1 MNIIL
6 TTSLT
11 SHAVAFFGFLALL
24 LMLALSWKG
33 RIYRTLLI
41 TSCFASMLWAGH
53 IASAILFPESTG
65 TFANFLELFRNIT
78 WLYFLYVVLQSH
90 DETKQ
95 DQAGQFNISNNE
107 KLFFLAIVIAISAFL
122 KSGNNPLS
130 TLSETQF
137 NSISLTIWIIL
148 SISGLV
154 LVEQVYRHARP
165 EGRWAIKHLCLGL
178 GGCFVYDIFYF
189 SDALLFNIINPNLW
203 AARGAVN
210 VIAIPLIAISIK
222 RNPKWNTGIHV
233 SKQMLFHSVTIMG
246 AGTYLLAMS
255 GVGYALKYFG
265 GDWGATL
272 QAIFL
277 FGAISLLILVL
288 FSGKIRAKTQ
298 VFLSKHF
305 YNLKYDYREEWLS
318 FTKKLSDER
327 YQLPDNC
334 TNAISSLLNSPSGL
348 MWIKRDQHH
357 FDIISHWN
365 MPTPE
370 SIPDDRF
377 DTLIEYFA
385 EHHWI
390 IDLDEYKESPS
401 TYDSIEIP
409 EYFLAIPDAW
419 LLIPIEFNNE
429 LIAIMLIA
437 QSHGQSSLNWED
449 RDLIKMAS
457 FQVAVNLSQYEAN
470 RALTQARQFEAFNR
484 LSVYIVHDLKNIL
497 GQLSLLIANAEKH
510 KHKPAFIDD
519 VISTVENSVERMTS
533 LMKQLRTGVNDT
545 SHEVF
550 ELKTLLEGVVSSH
563 AKLKPMPTLH
573 CESNLRISANP
584 IKFATV
590 LGHIVQ
596 NAQEAT
602 NDDGFVTLQATKLE
616 NSARIII
623 KDNGIGMDA
632 NFIENKLFSAFDS
645 TKGLTGMGIG
655 MFESREYIR
664 KIGGNIQVTS
674 SLGNG
679 TTFTFTMPLVE
690 TDTQT

>member
-1 MNIIL
+1 MNTIL
-6 TTSLT
+6 TASLT
-11 SHAVAFFGFLALL
+11 GHSLALL
-24 LMLALSWKG
+24 GFLVLFIMLTLSWKG
-33 RIYRTLLI
+33 RIYRSLLM
-41 TSCFASMLWAGH
+41 TACFASMLWAGQ
-53 IASAILFPESTG
+53 IASLTLLSESSATLG
-65 TFANFLELFRNIT
+65 NFLELFRNFS
-78 WLYFLYVVLQSH
+78 WLFFLYVVLQSH
-90 DETKQ
+90 DETVQ
-95 DQAGQFNISNNE
+95 DEQSLFKISNNE
-107 KLFFLAIVIAISAFL
+107 KLFFIVVFLAILGFL
-122 KSGNNPLS
+122 KSENNPITSLDDAQFRS
-130 TLSETQF
+130 ITLS
-137 NSISLTIWIIL
+137 IWVIL
-148 SISGLV
+148 SIAGLV
-154 LVEQVYRHARP
+154 LVEQVYRHAKP

-178 GGCFVYDIFYF
+178 GGCFAYDIFYYA
-189 SDALLFNIINPNLW
+189 DALLFNAINPSLW

-210 VIAIPLIAISIK
+210 VIAIPFIAISIK

-233 SKQMLFHSVTIMG
+233 SKQMLFHSFTIMG
-246 AGTYLLAMS
+246 TGIYLLAMS

-265 GDWGATL
+265 GDWGATI
-272 QAIFL
+272 QAAFL
-277 FGAISLLILVL
+277 FGAVSLLFLVL

-318 FTKKLSDER
+318 FTKILSDER
-327 YQLPDNC
+327 YALPDNC
-334 TNAISSLLNSPSGL
+334 TNAISRLLHSPSGL
-348 MWIKRDQHH
+348 MWIKRDQSH

-370 SIPDDRF
+370 SVPS
-377 DTLIEYFA
+377 EYFQPLNNYFE

-390 IDLDEYKESPS
+390 IDLDEYKNNPS
-401 TYDSIEIP
+401 AYEHIDVP
-409 EYFLAIPDAW
+409 EYFLNIPDAW
-419 LLIPIEFNNE
+419 LLIPIEFNNQ

-437 QSHGQSSLNWED
+437 HSHSQTDLNWED

-457 FQVAVNLSQYEAN
+457 FQVAVNLSQYETN

-510 KHKPAFIDD
+510 KHKPAFVDD
-519 VISTVENSVERMTS
+519 VISTVENSVNRMTS

-545 SHEVF
+545 SEDTV
-550 ELKTLLEGVVSSH
+550 ELTSLLQGVVSSH
-563 AKLKPMPTLH
+563 SKRRPLPTLH
-573 CESNLRISANP
+573 CDNDLYISANAT
-584 IKFATV
+584 KFATV
-590 LGHIVQ
+590 VGHIVQ

-602 NDDGFVTLQATKLE
+602 DNNGFVAIQATKLQ

-623 KDNGIGMDA
+623 KDNGSGMDA

-674 SLGNG
+674 SIGNG
-679 TTFTFTMPLVE
+679 TTFTFTMPLANISE
-690 TDTQT
+690 